1 MFRNFH
7 VWLWSLIMELE
18 YKLYPW
24 KDNTPPEWAISRYN
38 LDHEIVDEYE
48 NHMYYTWIKS
58 HDEKINRLQLEMLSV
73 QKQLNEIEK

>member
-1 MFRNFH
+1 
-7 VWLWSLIMELE
+7 MELE

-73 QKQLNEIEK
+73 QKQLNENKK